1 MILTLNNFGTI
12 LAMFFLKY
20 IFLLKTKLLE
30 KQAQKN
36 IYKKSYYKFVNLKQ
50 LATFEV
56 LIQLNLKI
64 MNRKTIFLSVC
75 VMMFS
80 ATIFAQGPDAKN
92 RPKSIISTTASVKNF
107 FDQTALQAMNKRALL
122 DLYVE
127 RLRVITYTI
136 PNIALTVKPGVTLED
151 LGVPMEEKNTMALQK
166 YQDATSAYI
175 ANGEAFINLMMPY
188 ADKTE
193 IIQGIL
199 FYDNIIKSI
208 KTAKD

>member
-1 MILTLNNFGTI
+1 
-12 LAMFFLKY
+12 
-20 IFLLKTKLLE
+20 
-30 KQAQKN
+30 
-36 IYKKSYYKFVNLKQ
+36 
-50 LATFEV
+50 
-56 LIQLNLKI
+56 

-80 ATIFAQGPDAKN
+80 ATTFAQGPDGKN
-92 RPKSIISTTASVKNF
+92 RPKSIISTNASVKNF
-107 FDQTALQAMNKRALL
+107 FDQSALQAMNKRALL

-151 LGVPMEEKNTMALQK
+151 LGVPMEEKNTMALAK
-166 YQDATSAYI
+166 YQQATSDYI
-175 ANGEAFINLMMPY
+175 LNGEAFINLMMPY
-188 ADKTE
+188 ADKAE

-208 KTAKD
+208 KTAKE

>member
-1 MILTLNNFGTI
+1 
-12 LAMFFLKY
+12 
-20 IFLLKTKLLE
+20 
-30 KQAQKN
+30 
-36 IYKKSYYKFVNLKQ
+36 
-50 LATFEV
+50 
-56 LIQLNLKI
+56 

-80 ATIFAQGPDAKN
+80 VTTFAQGPDAKN
-92 RPKSIISTTASVKNF
+92 RAKSIISTTASVKNF

-151 LGVPMEEKNTMALQK
+151 LGVPMEEKNTLALQK